1 MAYAWKRLAGTMAGV
16 GIALLLVGCQ
26 AQKQEGDRTPPAGE
40 SGPAAAASPNRALR
54 LAAEPFEG
62 LTEQAFTADWAAIDS
77 LIADARNAVAKAAP
91 SGGLAMQ
98 AKQRLAAIQT
108 ARTAQDRV
116 QLALAAVEGYRELI
130 EAQDLATASP
140 PIAVSLLDYAGFRY
154 DALAQAPTV
163 NWEEM
168 ARSVAF
174 ARDQWQSLAPNISS
188 KAMPGVVEQALAGMA
203 KAVERKELAFARS
216 AAATELALVDLLE
229 EQVSPAR

>member
-1 MAYAWKRLAGTMAGV
+1 MAYALRRLAGPMAGV
-16 GIALLLVGCQ
+16 GFALLLVGCQ
-26 AQKQEGDRTPPAGE
+26 AQKQEDGRTSPAGE
-40 SGPAAAASPNRALR
+40 SGPADAVSPNQPLR

-62 LTEQAFTADWAAIDS
+62 LTEQAFTADWAAIDR
-77 LIADARNAVAKAAP
+77 LVADARNAVARAA
-91 SGGLAMQ
+91 SGGGMAVR
-98 AKQRLAAIQT
+98 AKQRLAAIQA

-130 EAQDLATASP
+130 EAQDSATASP

-163 NWEEM
+163 DWEEM
-168 ARSVAF
+168 ARSVTF
-174 ARDQWQSLAPNISS
+174 ARGQWRSVAPNVSS

-203 KAVERKELAFARS
+203 KAVDRKDVAFARS

-229 EQVSPAR
+229 EQASPAR

>member
-1 MAYAWKRLAGTMAGV
+1 MAYAWKRLAAPMAGV
-16 GIALLLVGCQ
+16 GFALLLVGCQ
-26 AQKQEGDRTPPAGE
+26 AQKQEGNRSLPAGE
-40 SGPAAAASPNRALR
+40 SGPAAAASPNQALR

-62 LTEQAFTADWAAIDS
+62 LTEQAFTADWAAIDR
-77 LIADARNAVAKAAP
+77 LMADARNAVARAAP
-91 SGGLAMQ
+91 SGEMAMQ
-98 AKQRLAAIQT
+98 AKQRLAAIQA

-130 EAQDLATASP
+130 EAQDPATASP

-163 NWEEM
+163 DWEEM
-168 ARSVAF
+168 ARSVTF
-174 ARDQWQSLAPNISS
+174 ARDQWQSLAPNVSS

-203 KAVERKELAFARS
+203 MAVERKDAAFARS

-229 EQVSPAR
+229 EQASPAR